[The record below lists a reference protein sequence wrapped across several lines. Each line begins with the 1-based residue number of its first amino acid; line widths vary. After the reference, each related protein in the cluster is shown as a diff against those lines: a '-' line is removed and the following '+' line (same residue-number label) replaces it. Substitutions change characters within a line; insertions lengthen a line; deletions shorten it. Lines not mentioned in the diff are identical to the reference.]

1 MHHGLRRRAGP
12 VQVMTAGE
20 TARLSPLPRLRPP
33 GWGALIDTAPLRG
46 QASVAEWPTLAC
58 ADIEAVEAL
67 AREGFD

>member
-1 MHHGLRRRAGP
+1 M
-12 VQVMTAGE
+12 
-20 TARLSPLPRLRPP
+20 RLPANS
-33 GWGALIDTAPLRG
+33 APLRG